1 MSYIDQ
7 TNRQNVVAAPYVPPP
22 PEARP
27 PVAPVADAYPRG
39 DGTFSTQSAGTAPD
53 PALDYQLALMS
64 NDSYAAD
71 NPQTEQELQAAGW
84 HRLTPSADGSSLVDA
99 QGNEIPIDPALLSTG
114 NGFDAAI
121 YQNAQGQ
128 YVVAYRGTDDWGLTN
143 SGDAN
148 DNGLQGLG
156 FEVDQTSQYSDAIA
170 LAQHAEQV
178 FGDGNVVVTGHSL
191 GGGLASA
198 ASIATGA
205 TGVTFNAAGLS
216 NNTLEQTL
224 GQNPNAARQT
234 LADNGQ
240 IRRYAVNGDPLTA
253 AQEDLATLP
262 VVGSPPNAIGHAL
275 RIDAPAG
282 LGFDLAALHG
292 GGGDGSSYVEAF
304 RQHAP
309 YDPSQRPT
317 PSEWAGAQVDRG
329 FDFTGD
335 QAGGLITGTAQGID
349 RALDGAGDVLRAN
362 PALAPGAWLTGV
374 ALDGT
379 GALIRTTGEGLGYVT
394 EHGLDLLGDGAEATI
409 GFTGNVARDVIE
421 HTGEFQLNQIGSLA
435 RNGTDVFNAARDN
448 FSTASSE
455 IDRVIATDFADG
467 DYVEGSFNIAGDVLD
482 ASIDTVG
489 DAADGVIRFTGDTV
503 QNGTDFSG
511 GVLRS
516 LGEHTGLQTP
526 FNAVAGVVE
535 GGGQFVSDAADV
547 GAEFVDSAADLV
559 GDGVEV
565 ATDFAGD
572 VGEGIADGARWVGE
586 NANPLNWF
594 N

>member
-1 MSYIDQ
+1 MSHIDQ
-7 TNRQNVVAAPYVPPP
+7 TRRQNEVVAPYVPPP

-39 DGTFSTQSAGTAPD
+39 DGSFSTQSAGTAPD
-53 PALDYQLALMS
+53 RTLDYQLALMS
-64 NDSYAAD
+64 NDSYAAA
-71 NPQTEQELQAAGW
+71 NPQTEQELQDAGW

-128 YVVAYRGTDDWGLTN
+128 YVVAYRGTDDWGLAN

-148 DNGLQGLG
+148 DNALQGLG

-170 LAQHAEQV
+170 LAQRAEQV

-253 AQEDLATLP
+253 AQEDLPTLP
-262 VVGSPPNAIGHAL
+262 IAGSPPNAVGHAL
-275 RIDAPAG
+275 RISAPAG
-282 LGFDLAALHG
+282 LGLDLAALHG

-304 RQHAP
+304 RQHTP
-309 YDPSQRPT
+309 YDPALQPT

-329 FDFTGD
+329 FDFAGD

-349 RALDGAGDVLRAN
+349 RALDGAGDLLRVN
-362 PALAPGAWLTGV
+362 PALAPGAWLAGT

-394 EHGLDLLGDGAEATI
+394 DHGLDLLGDGAEAAI
-409 GFTGNVARDVIE
+409 GFTGNVGRDVIE
-421 HTGEFQLNQIGSLA
+421 HAGEFQLNQIGNLA
-435 RNGTDVFNAARDN
+435 RTGTDFVADARGN
-448 FSTASSE
+448 LGTAGDE
-455 IDRVIATDFADG
+455 ISRAVATDFAEG

-482 ASIDTVG
+482 AGIDTVG
-489 DAADGVIRFTGDTV
+489 DAVDGSLRFAGDTV
-503 QNGTDFSG
+503 QNGANFG
-511 GVLRS
+511 GGMLRS
-516 LGEHTGLQTP
+516 LGEHTGLETP

-535 GGGQFVSDAADV
+535 GGGQLVSDAADA
-547 GAEFVDSAADLV
+547 GAAFVDSAADLA

-565 ATDFAGD
+565 AVDFAGD

-594 N
+594 R